1 MVTIFVT
8 GTGNRR
14 RKNLLRPI
22 YLVLRDLNTQSLPG
36 LHSFPGADITGIVAC
51 QGNLSFW
58 KAFKDCDI
66 GTYRSFF
73 SDLGKQA
80 VLEDPSVRQL
90 QHYVC
95 LLYQPET
102 TLSYCQ

>member
-1 MVTIFVT
+1 MV

-14 RKNLLRPI
+14 SKNLLRPI
-22 YLVLRDLNTQSLPG
+22 YSALRDLNIQSLPG
-36 LHSFPGADITGIVAC
+36 LHSFPGADITERVAC

-66 GTYRSFF
+66 GINRFF
-73 SDLGKQA
+73 SNHGKQA

-90 QHYVC
+90 QHHVC
-95 LLYQPET
+95 LRYQKRP
-102 TLSYCQ
+102 

>member
-1 MVTIFVT
+1 MVTIFVKSIR
-8 GTGNRR
+8 NRR
-14 RKNLLRPI
+14 RKKLLRPI
-22 YLVLRDLNTQSLPG
+22 YLALRDLKTQSLPG
-36 LHSFPGADITGIVAC
+36 LHSLSGADITGRVAC

-58 KAFKDCDI
+58 KAYKDCDI
-66 GTYRSFF
+66 GFNRFF
-73 SDLGKQA
+73 PDHGKQA

-95 LLYQPET
+95 LLYQPEA

>member
-1 MVTIFVT
+1 MT

-22 YLVLRDLNTQSLPG
+22 YLALRDLNTQSLPG
-36 LHSFPGADITGIVAC
+36 LHSFPGADITGRVAC

-66 GTYRSFF
+66 GINSFF

-80 VLEDPSVRQL
+80 VLEDSSVRQL

>member
-1 MVTIFVT
+1 MDTIFLT

-22 YLVLRDLNTQSLPG
+22 NLALRDLNTQSLG
-36 LHSFPGADITGIVAC
+36 LHSFPGADITGRVAC

-66 GTYRSFF
+66 GINRVFF
-73 SDLGKQA
+73 L
-80 VLEDPSVRQL
+80 
-90 QHYVC
+90 
-95 LLYQPET
+95 
-102 TLSYCQ
+102 